1 MPYLLYSHTFI
12 KILKIHC
19 RYLFQQFAGEE
30 AVDGKNNDMLGGG
43 GNTQLRRIISKSIQ
57 DAITEGTGGKHT
69 HFSSI

>member
-1 MPYLLYSHTFI
+1 MAETMPYLLYSHTFI

-43 GNTQLRRIISKSIQ
+43 GTPNLEES
-57 DAITEGTGGKHT
+57 
-69 HFSSI
+69 